1 MIEVFKNASIVT
13 LPSFYGEGIPKVLIE
28 AMSCSRPIVTTDMP
42 GCRDL
47 ILNQSNG
54 LLVKPK
60 DDLDLANALEKL
72 ICNPDLCKKM
82 GLKGREIA
90 IKKYNQEKIFR
101 ETLELYINE

>member
-60 DDLDLANALEKL
+60 DDLDLANALETTAIL
-72 ICNPDLCKKM
+72 IFVKM
-82 GLKGREIA
+82 GLKGR
-90 IKKYNQEKIFR
+90 K
-101 ETLELYINE
+101 